1 MAEGCLAF
9 QPTNLMETSQFTLH
23 ISCQNSF
30 SASPLHARPVA
41 PLALTHTSY
50 SWILFREKKKS
61 LLAFLKPQTS
71 DDGIVCLKRTAKF
84 AVQIIIFTGW
94 TLLTLRVF
102 LSKKS
107 FVIANKQ
114 LNLSPILSIKT
125 REGEKFTFTVL
136 LITPKGTCI
145 VNVNCQFSDWVRW
158 SLALLSACYRKGPA
172 STLY

>member
-30 SASPLHARPVA
+30 SASPLHARPVT

-50 SWILFREKKKS
+50 SWILLREKK
-61 LLAFLKPQTS
+61 FII
-71 DDGIVCLKRTAKF
+71 GILETPNKWWWNRMFEAYCKICSTNHNFYR
-84 AVQIIIFTGW
+84 
-94 TLLTLRVF
+94 LRVF

-114 LNLSPILSIKT
+114 LNLSPILSIKM

-136 LITPKGTCI
+136 HITPKGTCI
-145 VNVNCQFSDWVRW
+145 VNVNCQFSDWVCW
-158 SLALLSACYRKGPA
+158 SLALIQTQNRKDN
-172 STLY
+172 LHRWKIKKF

>member
-41 PLALTHTSY
+41 PLALAHTSY

-94 TLLTLRVF
+94 TWTLLTLRVF

-107 FVIANKQ
+107 LVIANKQ
-114 LNLSPILSIKT
+114 LNLSPILSIKM
-125 REGEKFTFTVL
+125 RGKNSHSQSY
-136 LITPKGTCI
+136 ISP
-145 VNVNCQFSDWVRW
+145 QR
-158 SLALLSACYRKGPA
+158 GPA
-172 STLY
+172 LSMYSHLSNKRGAHAYQF

>member
-50 SWILFREKKKS
+50 SWILLREKKKS

-84 AVQIIIFTGW
+84 AVQIIIFTGLD
-94 TLLTLRVF
+94 TTHAKGF
-102 LSKKS
+102 L
-107 FVIANKQ
+107 
-114 LNLSPILSIKT
+114 IK
-125 REGEKFTFTVL
+125 EIF
-136 LITPKGTCI
+136 C
-145 VNVNCQFSDWVRW
+145 NSQ
-158 SLALLSACYRKGPA
+158 
-172 STLY
+172 

>member
-50 SWILFREKKKS
+50 SWILLRKRKKS

-71 DDGIVCLKRTAKF
+71 DDGIVCLKRTAN
-84 AVQIIIFTGW
+84 IIFTGW
-94 TLLTLRVF
+94 TLHTLRVF
-102 LSKKS
+102 LSKKY
-107 FVIANKQ
+107 FIIANKQ
-114 LNLSPILSIKT
+114 LNISPILSIKT
-125 REGEKFTFTVL
+125 REGENFTFTVL
-136 LITPKGTCI
+136 HITPKGTCI
-145 VNVNCQFSDWVRW
+145 VNENCQFSD
-158 SLALLSACYRKGPA
+158 
-172 STLY
+172 